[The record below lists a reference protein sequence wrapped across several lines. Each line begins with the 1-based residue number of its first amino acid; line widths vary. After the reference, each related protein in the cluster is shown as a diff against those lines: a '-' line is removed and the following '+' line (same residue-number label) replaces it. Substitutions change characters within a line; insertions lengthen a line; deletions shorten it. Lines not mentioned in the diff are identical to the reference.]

1 MLTLIK
7 QLYMMKK
14 VFTLITGLL
23 IYSGLIA
30 QELPQPSPFSTV
42 EQRVG
47 LTDITVEYSRPSA
60 KGRTIYGGLVPFGEI
75 YRTGA
80 NASTT
85 VSFSTDVVF
94 GGRAVPAGKYAL
106 YTIPGKTEW
115 TIILHKNTS
124 HWGVGDYKEE
134 EDLLRLT
141 VKPTVVPMTETF
153 TIEFNNFRD
162 EMADLIIRW
171 EKTAVSVTV
180 NCNSVEQ
187 SKTNII
193 NKLNEIENA
202 YSVYNKAARYY
213 LETKIDAKQAL
224 EWAKKSTAIEEKFWN
239 VYTLSLAQAANG
251 DYKGAIETAEKSKK
265 LAMEVNYQQY
275 VNMNDENIAKW
286 KKMK

>member
-1 MLTLIK
+1 MKRVFGLFTGVLI
-7 QLYMMKK
+7 
-14 VFTLITGLL
+14 FTGLV
-23 IYSGLIA
+23 A
-30 QELPQPSPFSTV
+30 QELPQPSPLSTV

-60 KGRTIYGGLVPFGEI
+60 KGRTIFGDLVPFDEM

-80 NASTT
+80 NASTKI
-85 VSFSTDVVF
+85 SFSTDVVF

-124 HWGVGDYKEE
+124 HWGVGDYTEE
-134 EDLLRLT
+134 EDLLRIK

-153 TIEFNNFRD
+153 SVEFNNFKE
-162 EMADLIIRW
+162 EMADLIIKW
-171 EKTAVSVTV
+171 EKTGVKITV

-202 YSVYNKAARYY
+202 YSVYNTAARYY
-213 LETKIDAKQAL
+213 LETQLDAKQAL
-224 EWAKKSTAIEEKFWN
+224 EWAKKSTSIEEKFWN
-239 VYTLSLAQAANG
+239 VYTLSLAQAANN
-251 DYKGAIETAEKSKK
+251 DYKVAIETAEKSKK

-275 VNMNDENIAKW
+275 VNMNDENMAKW

>member
-1 MLTLIK
+1 
-7 QLYMMKK
+7 MKK
-14 VFTLITGLL
+14 VFGLFTGLL
-23 IYSGLIA
+23 MFTGLVA
-30 QELPQPSPFSTV
+30 QELPQPSPLTTV
-42 EQRVG
+42 GQRVG
-47 LTDITVEYSRPSA
+47 LTDITLEYSRPSA
-60 KGRTIYGGLVPFGEI
+60 KGRTIFGDLVPFGEM

-80 NASTT
+80 NASTKIT
-85 VSFSTDVVF
+85 FSNDVVF

-106 YTIPGKTEW
+106 YSIPGKTEW

-124 HWGVGDYKEE
+124 HWGVGDYIAE

-141 VKPTVVPMTETF
+141 VKPVIIPMTETF
-153 TIEFNNFRD
+153 TIEFNNFKD

-171 EKTAVSVTV
+171 EKTAVKITV
-180 NCNSVEQ
+180 NCNSIEQ

-213 LETKIDAKQAL
+213 LETQLDAKQAL

-239 VYTLSLAQAANG
+239 VYTLALAQAANG
-251 DYKGAIETAEKSKK
+251 DYKGALETAEKSKK